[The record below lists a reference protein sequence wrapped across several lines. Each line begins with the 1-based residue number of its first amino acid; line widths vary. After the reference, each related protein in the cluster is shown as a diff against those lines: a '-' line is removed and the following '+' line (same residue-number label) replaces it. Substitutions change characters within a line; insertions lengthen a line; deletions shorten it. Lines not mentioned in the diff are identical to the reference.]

1 MSLSWDPWA
10 DGKTKVFASWGRFY
24 DKIFLRSLTLEQGPD
39 SVTRVYQFEP
49 RGVDDY
55 GIPNNRIGKPL
66 FQSPLSMT
74 AVDRS
79 LKTPYSVEGT
89 IGAQRE
95 ISPEMSVSIRYV
107 TRDYHDQLQDV
118 DVNHRLEID
127 PATGRP
133 ADRIGEAKCDPTC
146 SNNSN
151 GVADLYVENFYFNRI
166 LLLGN
171 PNEQTYRGW
180 EFELVRRLH
189 RKWQMEASYT
199 YSIAR
204 GDAESYLS
212 ALGNDPS
219 LTEWESGYLDYD
231 QRHVIKVNA
240 IAFLPHNWRL
250 GGTAVWAS
258 GLPFSETANFSD
270 SDDVGYNQ
278 IRRLFGQLGSTGYGF
293 TAQPRNIHRNSAS
306 YLFNARVMKSFVMG
320 KASSSAFLEVYNL
333 LNSDNLRVHELVVV
347 PGAGP
352 GGPGYRPPATV
363 RTVGDRDF
371 GRRFQVGIQIDF

>member
-204 GDAESYLS
+204 GDAESYL
-212 ALGNDPS
+212 
-219 LTEWESGYLDYD
+219 
-231 QRHVIKVNA
+231 
-240 IAFLPHNWRL
+240 
-250 GGTAVWAS
+250 
-258 GLPFSETANFSD
+258 
-270 SDDVGYNQ
+270 
-278 IRRLFGQLGSTGYGF
+278 
-293 TAQPRNIHRNSAS
+293 
-306 YLFNARVMKSFVMG
+306 
-320 KASSSAFLEVYNL
+320 
-333 LNSDNLRVHELVVV
+333 
-347 PGAGP
+347 
-352 GGPGYRPPATV
+352 
-363 RTVGDRDF
+363 
-371 GRRFQVGIQIDF
+371 